1 VTACGYDA
9 AALSRWVSRAASRC
23 SSASTTRRRAR
34 GSSSRSRRVPK
45 RAAPGSRRRSSTTCS
60 PEGRAGGYAIA
71 QLNLFIG
78 NTPAQRVYE
87 RAGFAITA
95 EKRSAN
101 FEAVLGG
108 PGVAQMTAPLR

>member
-1 VTACGYDA
+1 MFECFHDAAPGAWIVESVATHPTARGKGLA
-9 AALSRWVSRAASRC
+9 AALVDH
-23 SSASTTRRRAR
+23 
-34 GSSSRSRRVPK
+34 VLD
-45 RAAPGSRRRSSTTCS
+45 
-60 PEGRAGGYAIA
+60 EGRGAGHAIA

-101 FEAVLGG
+101 FEGVLGG
-108 PGVAQMTAPLR
+108 PGVAQMTARLG